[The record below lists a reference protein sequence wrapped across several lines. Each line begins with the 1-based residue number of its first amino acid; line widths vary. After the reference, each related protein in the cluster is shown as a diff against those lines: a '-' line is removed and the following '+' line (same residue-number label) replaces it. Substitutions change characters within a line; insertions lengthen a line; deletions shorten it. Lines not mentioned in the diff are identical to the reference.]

1 MAIMIAFASALSLA
15 AVSASLAAPPDNRS
29 PVQRPA
35 REAQRIDT
43 RADIVANRDGE
54 VARAIA
60 PAASFPAE
68 FRTIDGI
75 GNSAVDPFRGA
86 AGIPMLR
93 LVPEDYADA
102 AHMPGGAYRPSARA
116 ISNAV
121 HPQVGVMPNLAG
133 RSDFLWQWGQF
144 LDHDVTETPV
154 TSPAEAF
161 DIEVPVGDAWFDP
174 MSTGAMIIP
183 LTRSAAATGI
193 NPRQQINNITAFID
207 ASNVYGSERRRADE
221 LRTFDGSGTLK
232 TSAGNLLPFNTAG
245 LHNAP
250 TDHDPSF
257 FLAGDIR
264 ASEQV
269 GLTAM
274 HTLFV
279 REHNR
284 LAAQIRAD
292 NPGFAGDEVYEHA
305 RAIVAAEMQAITY
318 NEFLPAL
325 LGPGAIPPYRGYD
338 DAVDPGISNVFAT
351 AAYRVGHTML
361 SSTIHRLD
369 ALGNTIPAGNLALA
383 DAFFIPQETIDHGID
398 PVLRGLAFRR
408 AQTIDRH
415 IIDDVR
421 NMLFGAPGAGGFDLA
436 SLNIQRGRDHGL
448 GSYNDV
454 REAYGLPRAVSF
466 SDITDDNATIAALT
480 SVYASPDDID
490 AWTGLLAEPH
500 RPHALVGETLFRVL
514 RDEFVRLR
522 DGDRFWYEAYLPPAM
537 VDQVNDLRLSDI
549 IRLNTG
555 IGAELQENVFL
566 APDHCLA
573 DMTTAG
579 GSLLGQL
586 GYGVPDGSVD
596 FDDLGVFLSAWLA
609 SKPEA
614 DCTTAG
620 TVMGDGDFTIPDG
633 AVTLD
638 DLDRFLKAWLAGCL

>member
-1 MAIMIAFASALSLA
+1 MFAIASALSLA
-15 AVSASLAAPPDNRS
+15 AVSASVAAPPENRS

-35 REAQRIDT
+35 REAQRLDT
-43 RADIVANRDGE
+43 EADVSPNRDDGIT
-54 VARAIA
+54 RAIA
-60 PAASFPAE
+60 PAASFPTE

-75 GNSAVDPFRGA
+75 GNSAIDPLRGA
-86 AGIPMLR
+86 AGVPMLR
-93 LVPEDYADA
+93 LVPEDYADGS
-102 AHMPGGAYRPSARA
+102 HMPGGAYRPSARA
-116 ISNAV
+116 VSNAV

-144 LDHDVTETPV
+144 LDHDITETPV

-161 DIEVPVGDAWFDP
+161 DIVVPTGDAWFDP
-174 MSTGAMIIP
+174 ISTGAMIIP
-183 LTRSAAATGI
+183 LTRSAAATGL
-193 NPRQQINNITAFID
+193 NPRQQLNNITSFID
-207 ASNVYGSERRRADE
+207 ASNVYGSDDVRADE
-221 LRTFDGSGTLK
+221 LRTFDGNGTLK
-232 TSAGNLLPFNTAG
+232 TSAGDLLPFNTAG

-250 TDHDPSF
+250 TDFDPTF

-264 ASEQV
+264 ANEQV

-284 LAAQIRAD
+284 LAAEIRAA

-305 RAIVAAEMQAITY
+305 RAMVAAEMQAITF

-325 LGPGAIPPYRGYD
+325 LGPGAVPPYAGYD
-338 DAVDPGISNVFAT
+338 DAVNPGISNIFAT

-361 SSTIHRLD
+361 SSTIRRRDEH
-369 ALGNTIPAGNLALA
+369 GNTIPAGDLALA

-398 PVLRGLAFRR
+398 PVLRGLAFQR

-415 IIDDVR
+415 LVDDVR
-421 NMLFGAPGAGGFDLA
+421 NLLFGAPGSGGFDLA

-454 REAYGLPRAVSF
+454 RVAYGLPLASDF
-466 SDITDDNATIAALT
+466 SDITDDSSTIAALAG
-480 SVYASPDDID
+480 VYASPDDID

-500 RPHALVGETLFRVL
+500 RPHALVGETLYRVL

-537 VDQVNDLRLSDI
+537 VDQINDLRLSDI

-555 IGAELQENVFL
+555 IGAELQENVFF
-566 APDHCLA
+566 APDRCLA
-573 DMTTAG
+573 DMTTTG
-579 GSLLGQL
+579 GAMLGQL
-586 GYGVPDGSVD
+586 GYGLPDGSVD
-596 FDDLGVFLSAWLA
+596 LDDLGTFINAWLA

-614 DCTTAG
+614 DCTTTG
-620 TVMGDGDFTIPDG
+620 TNMGDEDFTMPDG
-633 AVTLD
+633 VVTLD
-638 DLDRFLKAWLAGCL
+638 DLGRFLNAWLAGC